1 MGEEN
6 LKLVTLG
13 SVPYKP
19 IVPIALK
26 QKRMK
31 KIMFNDQYGLTQAVL
46 DGRKTQTRRIAYQEP
61 FKYNCNCGICTEG
74 KDKGKLTI
82 NDGNEIV
89 AKSTYKIG
97 EVVAVAQRYS
107 DIPFANDIF
116 IRAFPIGWANKMF
129 VKSSLMPHQ
138 IKITN
143 IRCER
148 LQDISTDDCMKE
160 GIFCSH
166 IDGIDD
172 AYTYDTTFDR
182 FVKKWWYRTPIEA
195 YKMLSCKLHLHW
207 GSNPLVFVYDF
218 VLVK

>member
-1 MGEEN
+1 
-6 LKLVTLG
+6 
-13 SVPYKP
+13 
-19 IVPIALK
+19 
-26 QKRMK
+26 MK
-31 KIMFNDQYGLTQAVL
+31 KIMFNDQYGLTEAVL
-46 DGRKTQTRRIAYQEP
+46 DGRKTQTRRIAYEKP
-61 FKYNCNCGICTEG
+61 FKHIRSCGFCTEG
-74 KDKGKLTI
+74 KDKGKLAI

-107 DIPFANDIF
+107 DIPFNNKM
-116 IRAFPIGWANKMF
+116 PGLSIGWLNKMF

-138 IKITN
+138 IKITD

-148 LQDISTDDCMKE
+148 LHYISTDDCMKE

-172 AYTYDTTFDR
+172 AYSYDATNDDFT
-182 FVKKWWYRTPIEA
+182 KKWWYRTPIEA

-207 GSNPLVFVYDF
+207 DSNPLVFVYDF
-218 VLVK
+218 QLIK

>member
-1 MGEEN
+1 
-6 LKLVTLG
+6 
-13 SVPYKP
+13 
-19 IVPIALK
+19 
-26 QKRMK
+26 MK
-31 KIMFNDQYGLTQAVL
+31 KIMFNDQYGLTEAVL
-46 DGRKTQTRRIAYQEP
+46 DGRKTQTRRIAYEKH
-61 FKYNCNCGICTEG
+61 FKHIRSCGFCTEG
-74 KDKGKLTI
+74 KDKGKLAI

-97 EVVAVAQRYS
+97 EVVAVAQRYC

-116 IRAFPIGWANKMF
+116 IRAVPIGWSNKMF

-160 GIFCSH
+160 GIYCSH
-166 IDGIDD
+166 IEGIDD
-172 AYTYDTTFDR
+172 AYSYDATNDR
-182 FVKKWWYRTPIEA
+182 FKPKRWYRTPIEA

-218 VLVK
+218 QLIK

>member
-1 MGEEN
+1 
-6 LKLVTLG
+6 
-13 SVPYKP
+13 
-19 IVPIALK
+19 
-26 QKRMK
+26 MK

-46 DGRKTQTRRIAYQEP
+46 YGRKTQTRRIAYEKP
-61 FKYNCNCGICTEG
+61 FKRICSCGFIMEG
-74 KDKGKLTI
+74 KDKGKLAI

-89 AKSTYKIG
+89 AKSTYKMG

-116 IRAFPIGWANKMF
+116 IRTVPIGWSNKMF
-129 VKSSLMPHQ
+129 VKSDLMPHQ

-172 AYTYDTTFDR
+172 AYSYDATNDNFA
-182 FVKKWWYRTPIEA
+182 KKWWYETPIEA
-195 YKMLSCKLHLHW
+195 YKMLSSKLHLNW
-207 GSNPLVFVYDF
+207 DSNPLVFVYDF
-218 VLVK
+218 KLVK

>member
-1 MGEEN
+1 
-6 LKLVTLG
+6 
-13 SVPYKP
+13 
-19 IVPIALK
+19 
-26 QKRMK
+26 MK
-31 KIMFNDQYGLTQAVL
+31 KIMFNDQYGLTEAVL
-46 DGRKTQTRRIAYQEP
+46 DGRKTQTRRIAYEKP
-61 FKYNCNCGICTEG
+61 FKHIRSCGFCTEG
-74 KDKGKLTI
+74 KDKGKLAI

-107 DIPFANDIF
+107 DIPFNNKM
-116 IRAFPIGWANKMF
+116 PGLSIGWLNKMF

-148 LQDISTDDCMKE
+148 LHYISTDDCMKE

-172 AYTYDTTFDR
+172 AYSYDATNDAFT
-182 FVKKWWYRTPIEA
+182 KKWWYRTPIEA

-207 GSNPLVFVYDF
+207 DSNPLVFVYDF
-218 VLVK
+218 KLVK

>member
-1 MGEEN
+1 
-6 LKLVTLG
+6 
-13 SVPYKP
+13 
-19 IVPIALK
+19 
-26 QKRMK
+26 MK

-46 DGRKTQTRRIAYQEP
+46 DGRKTQTRRIAYEKP
-61 FKYNCNCGICTEG
+61 FKYKRCCGFITEG
-74 KDKGKLTI
+74 TDKGKLSI

-97 EVVAVAQRYS
+97 EVVAVAQRYC

-116 IRAFPIGWANKMF
+116 IRAVPIGWSNKMF

-143 IRCER
+143 IRVER

-172 AYTYDTTFDR
+172 AYSYDATNDSSK
-182 FVKKWWYRTPIEA
+182 KKWWYETPIEA

-207 GSNPLVFVYDF
+207 DSNPLVFVYDF
-218 VLVK
+218 KLVK

>member
-1 MGEEN
+1 
-6 LKLVTLG
+6 
-13 SVPYKP
+13 
-19 IVPIALK
+19 
-26 QKRMK
+26 MK
-31 KIMFNDQYGLTQAVL
+31 KIMFNDQYGLTEAVL
-46 DGRKTQTRRIAYQEP
+46 DGRKTQTRRIAYEKP
-61 FKYNCNCGICTEG
+61 FKHIRSCGFCTEG
-74 KDKGKLTI
+74 KDKGKLAI

-107 DIPFANDIF
+107 DIPFNNKM
-116 IRAFPIGWANKMF
+116 PGLSIGWLNKMF

-148 LQDISTDDCMKE
+148 LHYISTDDCMKE

-172 AYTYDTTFDR
+172 AYSYDATNDDFT
-182 FVKKWWYRTPIEA
+182 KKWWYRTPIEA
-195 YKMLSCKLHLHW
+195 YKMLSSKLHLNW
-207 GSNPLVFVYDF
+207 DSDPLVFVYDF
-218 VLVK
+218 KLVK

>member
-1 MGEEN
+1 
-6 LKLVTLG
+6 
-13 SVPYKP
+13 
-19 IVPIALK
+19 
-26 QKRMK
+26 MK
-31 KIMFNDQYGLTQAVL
+31 KIMFNDLYGLTEAVI
-46 DGRKTQTRRIAYQEP
+46 DGRKTQTRRIAYEKP
-61 FKYNCNCGICTEG
+61 FKHIRICGFIMEG
-74 KDKGKLTI
+74 KDKGKLAI

-89 AKSTYKIG
+89 AKSTYKMG
-97 EVVAVAQRYS
+97 EIVAVAQRYC

-116 IRAFPIGWANKMF
+116 IRAVPIGWSNKMF

-160 GIFCSH
+160 GIYCSH
-166 IDGIDD
+166 IEGIDD
-172 AYTYDTTFDR
+172 AYSYDATNDR
-182 FVKKWWYRTPIEA
+182 FKPKRWYRTPIEA

-218 VLVK
+218 QLIK

>member
-1 MGEEN
+1 
-6 LKLVTLG
+6 
-13 SVPYKP
+13 
-19 IVPIALK
+19 
-26 QKRMK
+26 MK
-31 KIMFNDQYGLTQAVL
+31 KIMFNDQYGLTEAVL
-46 DGRKTQTRRIAYQEP
+46 DGRKTQTRRIAYEKP
-61 FKYNCNCGICTEG
+61 FKHIRSYGFCTEG
-74 KDKGKLTI
+74 KDKGRLII

-97 EVVAVAQRYS
+97 EIVAVAQRYN
-107 DIPFANDIF
+107 DIPFTNEMAGLS
-116 IRAFPIGWANKMF
+116 IGWLNKMF

-160 GIFCSH
+160 GIYCSH
-166 IDGIDD
+166 IEGIDD
-172 AYTYDTTFDR
+172 AYSYDATNDR
-182 FVKKWWYRTPIEA
+182 FKPKRWYRTPIEA

-218 VLVK
+218 QLIK

>member
-1 MGEEN
+1 
-6 LKLVTLG
+6 
-13 SVPYKP
+13 
-19 IVPIALK
+19 
-26 QKRMK
+26 MK
-31 KIMFNDQYGLTQAVL
+31 KIMFNDQYGLTEAVL
-46 DGRKTQTRRIAYQEP
+46 DGRKTQTRRIGYEKP
-61 FKYNCNCGICTEG
+61 FKFYCNCGFCTEG
-74 KDKGKLTI
+74 KDKGRLCI

-97 EVVAVAQRYS
+97 EVVAVAQRYN
-107 DIPFANDIF
+107 DIPFSNEIF
-116 IRAFPIGWANKMF
+116 MGTDLSIGWLNKMF

-148 LQDISTDDCMKE
+148 LQYISEEDCMKE

-172 AYTYDTTFDR
+172 AYSYDATNDSFE
-182 FVKKWWYRTPIEA
+182 KKWWYRTPIEA

-207 GSNPLVFVYDF
+207 GTNPLVFVYDF
-218 VLVK
+218 ELVK

>member
-1 MGEEN
+1 
-6 LKLVTLG
+6 
-13 SVPYKP
+13 
-19 IVPIALK
+19 
-26 QKRMK
+26 MK
-31 KIMFNDQYGLTQAVL
+31 KIMFNDQYGLTEAVL
-46 DGRKTQTRRIAYQEP
+46 DGRKTQTRRIAYEKP
-61 FKYNCNCGICTEG
+61 FKYIRNCGFITEG
-74 KDKGKLTI
+74 KDKGKLCI

-97 EVVAVAQRYS
+97 EVVAVAQRYC

-116 IRAFPIGWANKMF
+116 IREVPIGWSNKMF

-148 LQDISTDDCMKE
+148 LQYISTDDCMKE

-172 AYTYDTTFDR
+172 AFSYDATNDSFA
-182 FVKKWWYRTPIEA
+182 KKWWYRTPIEA
-195 YKMLSCKLHLHW
+195 YKMLTCKLHLHW
-207 GSNPLVFVYDF
+207 GTNPLVFVYDF
-218 VLVK
+218 KLIK

>member
-1 MGEEN
+1 
-6 LKLVTLG
+6 
-13 SVPYKP
+13 
-19 IVPIALK
+19 
-26 QKRMK
+26 MK

-46 DGRKTQTRRIAYQEP
+46 DGRKTQTRRIAYEKP
-61 FKYNCNCGICTEG
+61 FKYKRSCGFITEG
-74 KDKGKLTI
+74 TDKGKLSI

-97 EVVAVAQRYS
+97 EVVAVAQRYC

-116 IRAFPIGWANKMF
+116 IRAVPIGWSNKMF

-143 IRCER
+143 IRVER

-172 AYTYDTTFDR
+172 AYSYDATNNS

-207 GSNPLVFVYDF
+207 DSNPLVFVYDF
-218 VLVK
+218 KLIK

>member
-1 MGEEN
+1 
-6 LKLVTLG
+6 
-13 SVPYKP
+13 
-19 IVPIALK
+19 
-26 QKRMK
+26 MK
-31 KIMFNDQYGLTQAVL
+31 KIMFNDQYGLTEAVL
-46 DGRKTQTRRIAYQEP
+46 DGRKTQTRRIAYEKP
-61 FKYNCNCGICTEG
+61 FKHIRSSGFIMEG
-74 KDKGKLTI
+74 KDKGKLAI

-89 AKSTYKIG
+89 AKSTYKMG
-97 EVVAVAQRYS
+97 EIVAIAQRYN
-107 DIPFANDIF
+107 DIPFNNEIF
-116 IRAFPIGWANKMF
+116 KGAGLSIGWSNKMF

-166 IDGIDD
+166 INGFDD
-172 AYTYDTTFDR
+172 AYTYDATFDR

-207 GSNPLVFVYDF
+207 DSNPLVFVYDF
-218 VLVK
+218 KLVK

>member
-1 MGEEN
+1 
-6 LKLVTLG
+6 
-13 SVPYKP
+13 
-19 IVPIALK
+19 
-26 QKRMK
+26 MK

-46 DGRKTQTRRIAYQEP
+46 DGRKTQTRRIAYEKP
-61 FKYNCNCGICTEG
+61 FKYKRCCGFITEG
-74 KDKGKLTI
+74 TDKGKLSI

-89 AKSTYKIG
+89 AKSTYKIS
-97 EVVAVAQRYS
+97 EVVAVAQRYC

-116 IRAFPIGWANKMF
+116 IRAVPIGWSNKMF

-143 IRCER
+143 IRVER

-172 AYTYDTTFDR
+172 AYTYDATFDR

-195 YKMLSCKLHLHW
+195 YKMLSSKLHLHW
-207 GSNPLVFVYDF
+207 DSNPLVFVYDF
-218 VLVK
+218 KLIK